1 MIPYDDLVAA
11 LAAWRTRQ
19 GLPVAQQAAAAPQVA
34 AAPQAAAAPSRG
46 RGAPTA
52 PAPAAPPPAARPG
65 AARGVPATP
74 AASSDFDDAALVED
88 ASYDGGEDYV
98 MQLGG
103 ETAESTAIGSA
114 PEPPPSTR
122 GKRW

>member
-1 MIPYDDLVAA
+1 MIPYDELVAA

-19 GLPVAQQAAAAPQVA
+19 GLPVAQQATAAPPVSSSSSSSA
-34 AAPQAAAAPSRG
+34 SRG
-46 RGAPTA
+46 RGAPAA
-52 PAPAAPPPAARPG
+52 PAPAARPVAARV
-65 AARGVPATP
+65 AAAPP

-88 ASYDGGEDYV
+88 ASYDSGEDYV

-114 PEPPPSTR
+114 PEPPPTR